1 MSKINWDFL
10 FEQDCESTP
19 GCPWIDHKPI
29 DDGIW
34 DWPDDEE
41 DGEDDE

>member
-1 MSKINWDFL
+1 MNNEDKAFTK
-10 FEQDCESTP
+10 DCESTP

-34 DWPDDEE
+34 DGLDDEE
-41 DGEDDE
+41 ENDDE